1 MYSFNFDYIF
11 NVAYNLLLAIRY
23 AILFWI
29 LRISPADYIQDHKYD
44 TYDGLIARGWIG
56 TPVTPITPVPVSD
69 GVMYLGNS
77 DSSWWSR
84 VFPNANFSA
93 TQANNDPW
101 FKGLHFSIQNPV
113 LAFCADVISVIAFF
127 AMMFLIYGLFKWFIR
142 TVTPIR
148 DKKKK
153 AKEEALS
160 VKKTEKE
167 KKWLAEDEK
176 IKANLE
182 KERVREIPKEIEKF
196 EEKIEEDFPAGIIG
210 LPIEREDLST
220 QEKKYIDTNLER
232 ENNILLNYVP
242 KNNLKSKNLI
252 KIKLDENIKES
263 NQEEIKDT
271 ISVENLRAD
280 RMDKMQNLEFENRQR
295 EYKEK
300 WNVIINYME
309 GKEEA
314 LWRIGILEAD
324 NLLGDLLD
332 DRGYSGLTISDKLK
346 SANFN
351 SLDLA
356 WAAHKMRN
364 RIAHDGSKFVLT
376 DRMARNTL
384 ELFRSVFTELKVFE

>member
-1 MYSFNFDYIF
+1 MY
-11 NVAYNLLLAIRY
+11 VVV
-23 AILFWI
+23 LFC
-29 LRISPADYIQDHKYD
+29 LVFV
-44 TYDGLIARGWIG
+44 GGVIG
-56 TPVTPITPVPVSD
+56 
-69 GVMYLGNS
+69 
-77 DSSWWSR
+77 
-84 VFPNANFSA
+84 
-93 TQANNDPW
+93 
-101 FKGLHFSIQNPV
+101 V
-113 LAFCADVISVIAFF
+113 LAFCADVVSVIAFF
-127 AMMFLIYGLFKWFIR
+127 AMMFLIYGLFRWFIR

-153 AKEEALS
+153 AKEEALV
-160 VKKTEKE
+160 VKKSEKE
-167 KKWLAEDEK
+167 KKWLAEDER

-182 KERVREIPKEIEKF
+182 KERVREIPKEVEKF

-220 QEKKYIDTNLER
+220 QEEKHIDNDLER
-232 ENNILLNYVP
+232 ENHLLLNYVP
-242 KNNLKSKNLI
+242 KNNIKSKNLI

-263 NQEEIKDT
+263 DEEKNENTDL
-271 ISVENLRAD
+271 VENLRAD

-300 WNVIINYME
+300 WNIIINYME
-309 GKEEA
+309 GGEEA

-324 NLLGDLLD
+324 NLLGDLLE
-332 DRGYSGLTISDKLK
+332 DRGYAGLTISDKLK

-351 SLDLA
+351 TLDLA